1 MLITECFKNIQFKK
15 KKVFKYIIYSRAVKA
30 RQTKNKN
37 KLHYLSQ
44 ESNELL

>member
-1 MLITECFKNIQFKK
+1 MLITECFKNIQLK
-15 KKVFKYIIYSRAVKA
+15 KKVFKYIIYSHAVKA